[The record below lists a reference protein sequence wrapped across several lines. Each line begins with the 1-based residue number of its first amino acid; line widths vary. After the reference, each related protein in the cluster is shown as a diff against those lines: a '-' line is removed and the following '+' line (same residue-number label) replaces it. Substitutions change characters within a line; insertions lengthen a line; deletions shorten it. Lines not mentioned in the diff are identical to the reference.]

1 MNPYDKNIYFVLS
14 LPNQALDAILVFC
27 IQSTS
32 TVRKNDNKNKAV
44 VKLPIDDPIP
54 AILQSKTPKTHPE
67 MKIELANPEWN

>member
-1 MNPYDKNIYFVLS
+1 MKPYDKNKYYILS
-14 LPNQALDAILVFC
+14 LPEPALDAILVFC

-54 AILQSKTPKTHPE
+54 AVLQSKTPKTHAE
-67 MKIELANPEWN
+67 MMVELANPEWN